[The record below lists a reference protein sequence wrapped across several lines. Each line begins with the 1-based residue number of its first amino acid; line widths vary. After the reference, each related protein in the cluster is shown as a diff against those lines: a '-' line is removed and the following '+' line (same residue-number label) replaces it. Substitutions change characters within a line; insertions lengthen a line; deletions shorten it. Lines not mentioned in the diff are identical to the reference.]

1 VGEDGG
7 LLVNEFM
14 LTSANDVYSAGD
26 SCTVNWDTA
35 RHFFQM
41 RLWSQARQ
49 LGAYAGLCMAQQHHG
64 ETPVLDFT
72 FELFAHVTHFFGYKV
87 VLLGLFNGQKLDGYE
102 LMVRITPGV
111 EYIKLVIKDG
121 KIHGAI
127 FIGETDLEETFENLI
142 LNQLDI
148 SIYGEDIL
156 NPDIDIEDYFD

>member
-1 VGEDGG
+1 
-7 LLVNEFM
+7 M
-14 LTSANDVYSAGD
+14 LTSASDVYAAGD

-35 RHFFQM
+35 PHWFQM

-49 LGAYAGLCMAQQHHG
+49 LGAYAGLCMAQQNHG

-87 VLLGLFNGQKLDGYE
+87 VLLGLFNGQNLDGYE
-102 LMVRITPGV
+102 LMVRITPCV